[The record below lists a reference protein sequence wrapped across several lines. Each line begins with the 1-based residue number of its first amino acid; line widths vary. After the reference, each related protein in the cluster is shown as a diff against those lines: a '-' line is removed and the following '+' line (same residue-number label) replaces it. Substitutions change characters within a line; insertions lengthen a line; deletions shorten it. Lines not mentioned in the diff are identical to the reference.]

1 MFIHCL
7 VGLLQGLDQV
17 RELWLK
23 SGMRWEDLLK
33 PSKGNVQEFLKE
45 HVRFYCYF
53 ILAAFFL

>member
-1 MFIHCL
+1 MFIHSL
-7 VGLLQGLDQV
+7 VGWLQGLDQV

-33 PSKGNVQEFLKE
+33 PSGGNVQEFLKE

-53 ILAAFFL
+53 TLADFSL